1 MTDYNLT
8 GTVGPYHSY
17 WPIVNITQPSTGP
30 LGGLSVV
37 IKCGASD
44 GRYGTP
50 AKVHYYYQYFA
61 GPGWVTPGPYVYIGA
76 GTNSTYD
83 YTWTFPSCGDCPN
96 DKFRILA
103 FVEGANGRIVWHPA
117 GVDLALT
124 GRGC

>member
-8 GTVGPYHSY
+8 GTVGPYNSY

-37 IKCGASD
+37 IQCGASD

-50 AKVHYYYQYFA
+50 AKVHYYYRYFA
-61 GPGWVTPGPYVYIGA
+61 DNIQPPGPYVYIGA
-76 GTNSTYD
+76 GTNATYD
-83 YTWTFPSCGDCPN
+83 YTWTFPSCGSYPLDR
-96 DKFRILA
+96 FRIYA
-103 FVEGANGRIVWHPA
+103 FVEGANGRIVWVPA
-117 GVDLALT
+117 GVDVRLT